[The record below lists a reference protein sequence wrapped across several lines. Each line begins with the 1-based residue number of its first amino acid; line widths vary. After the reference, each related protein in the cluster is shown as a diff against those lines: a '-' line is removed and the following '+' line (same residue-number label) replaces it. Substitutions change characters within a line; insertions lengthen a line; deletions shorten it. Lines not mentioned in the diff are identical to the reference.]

1 MQFNSTRFT
10 AGCNLTEFSRF
21 YEKLPGLEINRSP
34 PVVTDVP
41 PKPHRWTTAVASA
54 DFAVATGGPPVEV
67 LTVPPVAHRRFHKS
81 ANFAEIIGFKSISEY
96 NSYHYIWIH

>member
-1 MQFNSTRFT
+1 MVNISVMDNHFLNSPSFK
-10 AGCNLTEFSRF
+10 
-21 YEKLPGLEINRSP
+21 KLNTPGLEINRSP

-67 LTVPPVAHRRFHKS
+67 LTVTPVAHRRFHKS
-81 ANFAEIIGFKSISEY
+81 ANFVEIIGFKSISEY